1 LFLQGSEFLRTN
13 ELLDIACSQYGLTAE
28 EYCDSMRK
36 DGVWGDGSRH
46 GVRVRSGGRARSR
59 GECTFPKREVIAKY
73 LPRDQTIP
81 CTSNDYIGIIDKMK
95 KLMNGKIGDE
105 SSSISIEYKAK
116 NHPLTQLKIWC
127 DQRCEALRVAF
138 QE

>member
-1 LFLQGSEFLRTN
+1 MVIFPERRGSTKSVFDVEKASKR
-13 ELLDIACSQYGLTAE
+13 
-28 EYCDSMRK
+28 
-36 DGVWGDGSRH
+36 SRH

-59 GECTFPKREVIAKY
+59 GECTFSKREVIAKY

-81 CTSNDYIGIIDKMK
+81 RTSNDYIGIIDKMK

-105 SSSISIEYKAK
+105 SSSVSIECKAK